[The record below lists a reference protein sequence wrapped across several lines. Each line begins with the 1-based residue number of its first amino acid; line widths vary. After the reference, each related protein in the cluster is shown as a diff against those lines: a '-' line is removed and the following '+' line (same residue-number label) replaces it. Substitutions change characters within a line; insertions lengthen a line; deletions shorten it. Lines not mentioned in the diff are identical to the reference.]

1 MKLFKIIGLILV
13 LSPVGQAFGVAQD
26 TLERLHANDP
36 SLTVLSLYDNQ
47 IGPAGAIALADVLRT
62 NTSLTRLYLDGNQ
75 IGDAGAVA
83 LAEALRTNTSLTTLD
98 LHANQIGPEG
108 TVALA
113 EALKVNTSL
122 TTLDLRYS
130 QIGPGRAHALAE
142 ALRTNTSLTELNLF
156 GNRIGNA
163 GAHALA
169 GALRTNTSLTA
180 LWILD
185 NQIGYAPR
193 QEITELLRHDRIQ
206 ERRALVPWS
215 RPRHLQLASWNPQV
229 ASVVTT
235 ILLLE
240 VRSRTQYLSVIDAQG
255 RIIRL
260 PYLPTEMWH
269 KILGYL
275 RCGAF
280 GPLALPAP

>member
-1 MKLFKIIGLILV
+1 MKQLKIIGLILV

-47 IGPAGAIALADVLRT
+47 IGPEGTRALADALIT
-62 NTSLTRLYLDGNQ
+62 NTSLTELRLSGNR
-75 IGDAGAVA
+75 IGVAGAVA
-83 LAEALRTNTSLTTLD
+83 LAEALRTNTSLTD
-98 LHANQIGPEG
+98 LRLSYNQIGDEG
-108 TVALA
+108 ARALA
-113 EALKVNTSL
+113 DALK
-122 TTLDLRYS
+122 
-130 QIGPGRAHALAE
+130 
-142 ALRTNTSLTELNLF
+142 TNTSLTKLLLDLNQ
-156 GNRIGNA
+156 IGDE
-163 GAHALA
+163 GAIALA
-169 GALRTNTSLTA
+169 DALKENTSLTK
-180 LWILD
+180 LNLYY
-185 NQIGYAPR
+185 NQIGAAPMR
-193 QEITELLRHDRIQ
+193 EIARLMSPEGIQ
-206 ERRALVPWS
+206 ERRRALVPWS
-215 RPRHLQLASWNPQV
+215 RPRHLQLVSWNPHV
-229 ASVVTT
+229 APVVTT

-240 VRSRTQYLSVIDAQG
+240 VRSRTQALSVIDAQG

>member
-1 MKLFKIIGLILV
+1 MKQLEIIGLILV

-47 IGPAGAIALADVLRT
+47 IGPEGTRALADALIT
-62 NTSLTRLYLDGNQ
+62 NTSLTHLYLSHNQ
-75 IGDAGAVA
+75 IGPAGAIA
-83 LAEALRTNTSLTTLD
+83 LAEALRTNTSLTTLE
-98 LHANQIGPEG
+98 LYNNQIGPEG
-108 TVALA
+108 AVALA
-113 EALKVNTSL
+113 EALKENTSL
-122 TTLDLRYS
+122 TK
-130 QIGPGRAHALAE
+130 
-142 ALRTNTSLTELNLF
+142 LNLY
-156 GNRIGNA
+156 
-163 GAHALA
+163 
-169 GALRTNTSLTA
+169 
-180 LWILD
+180 D
-185 NQIGYAPR
+185 NQIRAALR
-193 QEITELLRHDRIQ
+193 QEIARLMSPEGIQ
-206 ERRALVPWS
+206 ERRRALVPWS
-215 RPRHLQLASWNPQV
+215 RPRHLQLVSWNPHV
-229 ASVVTT
+229 APVVTT

-240 VRSRTQYLSVIDAQG
+240 VRSRTQALSVIDAQG

>member
-13 LSPVGQAFGVAQD
+13 LSPVGQAFGVDQE
-26 TLERLHANDP
+26 TLGRLHENDP
-36 SLTVLSLYDNQ
+36 SL
-47 IGPAGAIALADVLRT
+47 RE
-62 NTSLTRLYLDGNQ
+62 LYLSFNQ
-75 IGDAGAVA
+75 IGDAGAHA
-83 LAEALRTNTSLTTLD
+83 LAEALRTNTSLTRLVLGD
-98 LHANQIGPEG
+98 NQIGPEG
-108 TVALA
+108 AVALA
-113 EALKVNTSL
+113 EALE
-122 TTLDLRYS
+122 R
-130 QIGPGRAHALAE
+130 
-142 ALRTNTSLTELNLF
+142 NTSLTELNLF

-163 GAHALA
+163 GAVALA
-169 GALRTNTSLTA
+169 IALRTNPSLTT
-180 LWILD
+180 LFLSY
-185 NQIGYAPR
+185 NQIGDALM
-193 QEITELLRHDRIQ
+193 QEIERLMSPEGMQ

-255 RIIRL
+255 RTVRL
-260 PYLPTEMWH
+260 PHLPIEMWH
-269 KILGYL
+269 EFLGYL

>member
-47 IGPAGAIALADVLRT
+47 IGPEGTRALADALIT
-62 NTSLTRLYLDGNQ
+62 NTSLTELYLSGNR
-75 IGDAGAVA
+75 IGPAGAAA
-83 LAEALRTNTSLTTLD
+83 LAEALR
-98 LHANQIGPEG
+98 I
-108 TVALA
+108 
-113 EALKVNTSL
+113 
-122 TTLDLRYS
+122 
-130 QIGPGRAHALAE
+130 
-142 ALRTNTSLTELNLF
+142 NTSLTELNLF

-193 QEITELLRHDRIQ
+193 QEIERLMSPEGMQ

-215 RPRHLQLASWNPQV
+215 RPRHLQLASWNPHV
-229 ASVVTT
+229 APVVTT

-260 PYLPTEMWH
+260 PYLPPEMWEL
-269 KILGYL
+269 ILKHL
-275 RCGAF
+275 NCGDF

>member
-47 IGPAGAIALADVLRT
+47 IGPEGTRALAD
-62 NTSLTRLYLDGNQ
+62 
-75 IGDAGAVA
+75 A
-83 LAEALRTNTSLTTLD
+83 L
-98 LHANQIGPEG
+98 I
-108 TVALA
+108 
-113 EALKVNTSL
+113 
-122 TTLDLRYS
+122 
-130 QIGPGRAHALAE
+130 
-142 ALRTNTSLTELNLF
+142 TNTSLTELYLS
-156 GNRIGNA
+156 GNRIGPA
-163 GAHALA
+163 GAAALA
-169 GALRTNTSLTA
+169 EALRTNTSLTA

-260 PYLPTEMWH
+260 PYLPPEMWEL
-269 KILGYL
+269 ILKHL
-275 RCGAF
+275 NCGDF